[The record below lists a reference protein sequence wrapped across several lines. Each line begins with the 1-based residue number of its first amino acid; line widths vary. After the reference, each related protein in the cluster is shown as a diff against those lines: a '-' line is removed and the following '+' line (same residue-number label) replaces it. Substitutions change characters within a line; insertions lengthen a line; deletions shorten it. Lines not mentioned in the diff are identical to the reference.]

1 MNPEQCM
8 LTLIPWPVKKN
19 KEQHKEKLLL
29 EPLSRGGEY
38 KFYLREGVKQL
49 VLSFSQSVSQYIF
62 IIAVRGNDMAI

>member
-29 EPLSRGGEY
+29 EPLSGGGSTN
-38 KFYLREGVKQL
+38 FICVKQL